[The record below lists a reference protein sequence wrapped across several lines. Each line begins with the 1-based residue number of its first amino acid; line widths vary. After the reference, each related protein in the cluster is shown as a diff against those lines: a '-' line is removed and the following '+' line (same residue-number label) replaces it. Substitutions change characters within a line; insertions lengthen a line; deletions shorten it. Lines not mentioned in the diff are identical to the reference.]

1 MVYFK
6 KIMYPKIYIV
16 FRLIQSKKG
25 FILMNKRYHIEKREY
40 LLKRI
45 KDICKYQKNSHIK
58 IAVGLTMIAIVIVAC
73 AADTNLTIDENTEE
87 NVKEVDLCGMYIT
100 EYDSIEGLD
109 GLGPSLY
116 LAQDNRFVFTYNIL
130 SSYLGVGIYSMENQI
145 VTANTDDGK
154 YTYVFHI
161 LEDGSLL
168 FDVDKSAEVLVIKED
183 LKNIVALDTDT
194 AFTKTNNVS
203 SDIIE

>member
-1 MVYFK
+1 
-6 KIMYPKIYIV
+6 MYPKIYIA

-25 FILMNKRYHIEKREY
+25 FILMNKRYHIGKREY

-45 KDICKYQKNSHIK
+45 KDIWKYQKNSHIK
-58 IAVGLTMIAIVIVAC
+58 IAVGLAMIAIVTVAC